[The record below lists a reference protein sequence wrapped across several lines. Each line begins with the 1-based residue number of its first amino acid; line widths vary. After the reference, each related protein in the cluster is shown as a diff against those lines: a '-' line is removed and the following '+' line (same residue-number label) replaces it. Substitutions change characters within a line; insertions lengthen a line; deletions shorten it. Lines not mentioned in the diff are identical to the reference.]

1 MIMQR
6 QDNHAMSTD
15 TTPQLPPF
23 EALIFDADGTLV
35 DTESTTIDVFYDLSL
50 HHGLQMSHAEACRL
64 FRGQRMADCIAQVQ
78 RRITRTLP
86 EDFMG
91 QIRQEMARR
100 FDQGVQTMP
109 GALELA
115 KFLSAQTRI
124 PYCVATNGP
133 RMKVT
138 QTLSLSGL
146 MGFFEGRVFSA
157 YEVDSFKPQPDLFLH
172 AARAMNAPPHV
183 CAVVEDS
190 EPGVQ
195 AGLAAGMQ
203 VMYVGAKDL
212 LAPSLRSHVTRVPH
226 LALIQHALERQSAP
240 C

>member
-6 QDNHAMSTD
+6 PDNHAMPTD
-15 TTPQLPPF
+15 TLLRLPPF
-23 EALIFDADGTLV
+23 DALIFDADGTLV
-35 DTESTTIDVFYDLSL
+35 DTESTTIDALYDLSL
-50 HHGLQMSHAEACRL
+50 AHGLQMPREEAYRV

-78 RRITRTLP
+78 SRINSPLP

-91 QIRQEMARR
+91 LIRQEMAKR

-115 KFLSAQTRI
+115 RALSAQSRI

-146 MGFFEGRVFSA
+146 MAFFEGRVFCA
-157 YEVDSFKPQPDLFLH
+157 YEVGSFKPEPALFLH
-172 AARAMNAPPHV
+172 AANAMRVSAPD

-190 EPGVQ
+190 EPGVR

-203 VMYVGAKDL
+203 VLYVGATEMLPSAL
-212 LAPSLRSHVTRVPH
+212 LSCVTHVPH
-226 LALIQHALERQSAP
+226 LSLILQALEGQSAP